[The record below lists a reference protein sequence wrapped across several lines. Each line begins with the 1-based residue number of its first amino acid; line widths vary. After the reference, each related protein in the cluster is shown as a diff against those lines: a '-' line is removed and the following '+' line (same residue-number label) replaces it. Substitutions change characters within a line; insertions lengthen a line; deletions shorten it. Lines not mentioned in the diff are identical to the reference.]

1 MLTYHSRVILDFRE
15 GWKWT
20 FFYLPNGGG
29 GVTNKKGGNV
39 QKSKKKF
46 YNLTL
51 QEEEA
56 KIDHLRVVVRV
67 TNKLDDNN
75 RTIRRIYYH

>member
-1 MLTYHSRVILDFRE
+1 MIIINNQYIR
-15 GWKWT
+15 
-20 FFYLPNGGG
+20 FFS
-29 GVTNKKGGNV
+29 TKKLIEQNLN
-39 QKSKKKF
+39 QRKKKF

>member
-1 MLTYHSRVILDFRE
+1 MDIF
-15 GWKWT
+15 
-20 FFYLPNGGG
+20 LPAKRGGG

>member
-1 MLTYHSRVILDFRE
+1 M
-15 GWKWT
+15 
-20 FFYLPNGGG
+20 
-29 GVTNKKGGNV
+29 TNKKGGNV